1 MEYPII
7 DIIVSA
13 YLNNGWSGL
22 DIPDSVQINAKQE
35 GSGTPSPTNV
45 RPILPGAIFNIN
57 NEDVPVYGGILDT
70 HTGTVT
76 INKSFLTI
84 SSGANFGKTASSAS
98 TTVFRKSS
106 VISSGIT
113 TESGQLSNLFQ
124 LNPYAHSAHTERA
137 NTFVL
142 GSSGNLFIQTDSTV
156 TDVTG
161 LNSLL
166 TAHPMQIVYPI
177 TTPST
182 ISIDRSDIHNYI
194 DPEVLENVHMKFPLP
209 IMKCYPVLSAL
220 QKAAAG
226 TQTADDTEILRHYL
240 TPLGIGGI

>member
-13 YLNNGWSGL
+13 YLNNGWTGL

-57 NEDVPVYGGILDT
+57 NEDVPVYGGTLDT
-70 HTGTVT
+70 HTGIVT

-84 SSGANFGKTASSAS
+84 SSGVNFGKTASSAS

-124 LNPYAHSAHTERA
+124 E
-137 NTFVL
+137 
-142 GSSGNLFIQTDSTV
+142 
-156 TDVTG
+156 
-161 LNSLL
+161 
-166 TAHPMQIVYPI
+166 
-177 TTPST
+177 
-182 ISIDRSDIHNYI
+182 
-194 DPEVLENVHMKFPLP
+194 
-209 IMKCYPVLSAL
+209 
-220 QKAAAG
+220 
-226 TQTADDTEILRHYL
+226 
-240 TPLGIGGI
+240 